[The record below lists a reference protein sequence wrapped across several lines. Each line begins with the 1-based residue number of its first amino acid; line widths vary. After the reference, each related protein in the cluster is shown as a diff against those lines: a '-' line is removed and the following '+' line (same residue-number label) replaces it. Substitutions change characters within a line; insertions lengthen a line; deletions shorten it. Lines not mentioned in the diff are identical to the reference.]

1 VGFKLT
7 TLVVIRTDYIGR
19 GKLVGF
25 AIKCAIS
32 DHHHENCEFQ
42 SRTWQGVLDATLYD
56 KVCRL
61 FATGQWFSL
70 DDILLKVPGNT
81 ITKNTDYIGRGKSN

>member
-1 VGFKLT
+1 M
-7 TLVVIRTDYIGR
+7 
-19 GKLVGF
+19 LVGF

-56 KVCRL
+56 KVCQW

-81 ITKNTDYIGRGKSN
+81 ITKKKKETHI